1 MDYVA
6 LPKIELHAHL
16 TGSISRRTL
25 HDIWLRKVEACQT
38 DLQDPLEVM
47 PEGKHDYN
55 IQTFFPLF
63 SKYIYNLLVD
73 EASIR
78 EATTAVLQGFHDDG
92 VVYLELRTTPRAT
105 AHLSAE
111 AYVRTVLA
119 AVAAFGGARPR
130 MRTRLILSV
139 DRRHDAA
146 TAEAVVA
153 LATAL
158 RPPVVGVD
166 LCGDPAARPGG
177 AVRAFSPAFERA
189 RAAGLGITV
198 HFAEARASGSRA
210 ELDVLLGWRP
220 RRLGHVIWEDDEA
233 RREIAARGLCLE
245 LCLSCNVRA
254 GMVEGGFAGHH
265 LGYWRTVKG
274 PKISLATDDVG
285 VFGSPLS
292 NEYELA
298 ALHFNLDRQDI
309 CSLAR
314 EAIDSIFGSEEDKEW
329 LRSIMWTS

>member
-119 AVAAFGGARPR
+119 AVADFGGAHPR

-158 RPPVVGVD
+158 RPPVVG
-166 LCGDPAARPGG
+166 
-177 AVRAFSPAFERA
+177 RA